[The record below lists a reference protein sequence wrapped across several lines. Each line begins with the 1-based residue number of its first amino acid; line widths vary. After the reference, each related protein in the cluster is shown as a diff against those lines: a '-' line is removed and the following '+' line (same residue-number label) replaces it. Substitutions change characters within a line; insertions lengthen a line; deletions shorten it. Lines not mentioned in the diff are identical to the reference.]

1 MILTLLEL
9 SDECIQLNS
18 KLLIQQIP
26 DPQPDTVPESSAAAA
41 AAGAGVEPETTADDG
56 KTASDKS
63 PQSYLALTKLGM
75 GKKGSAPKTDAKE
88 KNPPAVKPGKRSI
101 TEMASSTLLKAGF
114 TKS

>member
-1 MILTLLEL
+1 M
-9 SDECIQLNS
+9 NS

-26 DPQPDTVPESSAAAA
+26 DPQPDTVPERSAAAA
-41 AAGAGVEPETTADDG
+41 AAAAGTGVEPETTADDG

>member
-1 MILTLLEL
+1 
-9 SDECIQLNS
+9 
-18 KLLIQQIP
+18 
-26 DPQPDTVPESSAAAA
+26 
-41 AAGAGVEPETTADDG
+41 
-56 KTASDKS
+56 
-63 PQSYLALTKLGM
+63 M